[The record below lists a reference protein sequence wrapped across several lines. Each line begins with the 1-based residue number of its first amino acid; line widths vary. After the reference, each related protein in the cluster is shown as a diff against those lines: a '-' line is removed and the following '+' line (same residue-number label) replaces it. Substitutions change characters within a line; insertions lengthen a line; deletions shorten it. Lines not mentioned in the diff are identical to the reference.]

1 MLGAARRLADSLPSA
16 NSRDYGRPFADV
28 FTAVNFDF
36 YQIDPALFAPA
47 EVWVSSLE
55 SGATYHGGHLDAG
68 LLRKQWGGESVAR

>member
-1 MLGAARRLADSLPSA
+1 
-16 NSRDYGRPFADV
+16 V

-55 SGATYHGGHLDAG
+55 SGATYHGGRLDAG
-68 LLRKQWGGESVAR
+68 LLQKQWGGQSAAR